1 MNRPQ
6 RLGLVLIFL
15 SVCVVALLTQRLL
28 DARRL
33 NARPAELYEVV
44 RQTIEAVRESDF
56 PRAYEQVSSGFQ
68 EKFNIED
75 FTNQLRNDF
84 PDTRQIERIEF
95 GRVARHG
102 RQALVQVYFFLPN
115 GDIIPCLYVLI
126 HEENAWKIDAAH
138 VQKRWPSGRR
148 LGGLRT

>member
-1 MNRPQ
+1 MTTRQ
-6 RLGLVLIFL
+6 RLGLLLVFL
-15 SVCVVALLTQRLL
+15 GVCMVALLTQRLL
-28 DARRL
+28 DTRRL
-33 NARPAELYEVV
+33 KVRPAELYEVV
-44 RQTIEAVRESDF
+44 RQTIEAVRDSDF

-68 EKFNIED
+68 EKFNIEAFAD
-75 FTNQLRNDF
+75 HVRNEF
-84 PDTRQIERIEF
+84 PDTRKIERIEF
-95 GRVARHG
+95 GRVAQHG

-115 GDIIPCLYVLI
+115 GDIVPCVYVLI

>member
-6 RLGLVLIFL
+6 RLGLLLIFL

-33 NARPAELYEVV
+33 HPRPAELYEVV
-44 RQTIEAVRESDF
+44 RQTIEAVREADF
-56 PRAYEQVSSGFQ
+56 PRAYDQVSSGFQ
-68 EKFNIED
+68 EKFNIEA
-75 FTNQLRNDF
+75 FTDQLRQDF
-84 PDTRQIERIEF
+84 PDTRKIERIEF
-95 GRVARHG
+95 GRVWQRG
-102 RQALVQVYFFLPN
+102 RQALVHVYFFLPN
-115 GDIIPCLYVLI
+115 GDIVPCLYVLI